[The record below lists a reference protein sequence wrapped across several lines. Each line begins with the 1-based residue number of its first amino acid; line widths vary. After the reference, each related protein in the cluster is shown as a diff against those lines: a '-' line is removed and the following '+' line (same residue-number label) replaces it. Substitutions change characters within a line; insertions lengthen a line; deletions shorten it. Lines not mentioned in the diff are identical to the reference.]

1 MVAEEGGEIQ
11 IIDANIINV
20 FLLFLS
26 PKIITGKDIFEQLP
40 ENILNHDQLLG
51 LWLAKEIASGY

>member
-1 MVAEEGGEIQ
+1 MAEEGEEIW

-26 PKIITGKDIFEQLP
+26 PKIITGKDILEQLP
-40 ENILNHDQLLG
+40 ENILNN
-51 LWLAKEIASGY
+51 I